1 MTNPPLVTPKREIAF
16 LCSGGGET
24 IAAVLCSCY
33 YGPSPKSH
41 RGAVFLNNQLR
52 MQTLKIE
59 CPCGQHYSF
68 DVEPVNGRMPW
79 AVNCPACGADG
90 TVAANQ
96 LLAQSSYEPPVL
108 PKVRVASPVPP
119 VLEEDSSA
127 GYPVAQ
133 TYNPQL
139 TAEEAESYGVATN
152 PGRLRPDWGR
162 ILHNA
167 PEVWQVPLAF
177 TVAGVLAGVLVH
189 PGFLV
194 LVLVSMKSVWDDYR
208 KFTNLLMSGDVCP
221 AVVIS
226 ENPGRVAVLT
236 NLSATG
242 GNSPVV
248 RIFAERL
255 SKLAGGPHRRGAR
268 LATVAF
274 YLGPIDD
281 AGNWK
286 YFTPEVINK
295 LVSSPADIQRVED
308 SIPEEKW
315 RCLEACVPRFAS
327 RPDGLYAL
335 NGQETAS
342 MPLFARGERR
352 ALWVAGILL
361 AVIALGAVGVIV
373 SPYLKR
379 AGTPASRKAD
389 DIRSHFP
396 EPASRPGL
404 MNSAA
409 PSPSG
414 QAMPAPSSQN
424 NFAGISVGDKVEVMD
439 MGRWRPGSVAE
450 INNMRFHV
458 RYDDGSTDQWVMRG
472 QLRSRR

>member
-1 MTNPPLVTPKREIAF
+1 MR
-16 LCSGGGET
+16 
-24 IAAVLCSCY
+24 
-33 YGPSPKSH
+33 
-41 RGAVFLNNQLR
+41 
-52 MQTLKIE
+52 TLKIE
-59 CPCGQHYSF
+59 CPCGQHYTF

-90 TVAANQ
+90 TDAANQ
-96 LLAQSSYEPPVL
+96 LLTSSSAEPPVR
-108 PKVRVASPVPP
+108 PKVQLASPLPP
-119 VLEEDSSA
+119 VLEEDPSA
-127 GYPVAQ
+127 DYPVAE

-139 TAEEAESYGVATN
+139 TAEEAQSYGVATN

-162 ILHNA
+162 ILRNA
-167 PEVWQVPLAF
+167 PEIWLVPLVF
-177 TVAGVLAGVLVH
+177 TVGGVVAGVLVH

-194 LVLVSMKSVWDDYR
+194 LLLASIKTAWDDYR

-242 GNSPVV
+242 GSSPVV

-295 LVSSPADIQRVED
+295 LVSNLGEIRRVEN

-315 RCLEACVPRFAS
+315 QYLEGCVPRIAS

-335 NGQETAS
+335 NGQETGS
-342 MPLFARGERR
+342 LPLFARGERR

-373 SPYLKR
+373 SSHFKR
-379 AGTPASRKAD
+379 EGSPSRTPDS
-389 DIRSHFP
+389 IRSHFP
-396 EPASRPGL
+396 EPASRPGS
-404 MNSAA
+404 MKPAA
-409 PSPSG
+409 PDTRG
-414 QAMPAPSSQN
+414 QALPGQPGQN
-424 NFAGISVGDKVEVMD
+424 SFAGISVGDKVEVMD
-439 MGRWRPGSVAE
+439 MGRWRAGLVAE
-450 INNMRFHV
+450 INNTRFRV
-458 RYDDGSTDQWVMRG
+458 RFDDGSAEQWVVRG